1 MGPQVRQTA
10 GEVGVTTVFRAVLD
24 ANVVVSAA
32 IHPDGPPGR
41 IIERFLRRNAF
52 TLVLSQAIVEE
63 VMRALAYP
71 KVRRCVRRGLD
82 PGLWMED
89 LVVLADFVLDA
100 IQVPG
105 VSQDPDD
112 DKYLA
117 AAIAGRASLVATGD
131 PHLLTVGEYEG
142 VRIVTP
148 RAFLNLLSA

>member
-1 MGPQVRQTA
+1 
-10 GEVGVTTVFRAVLD
+10 VTTVFRAVLD
-24 ANVVVSAA
+24 ATVFVSAA

-41 IIERFLRRNAF
+41 IIEQFLRTSAF
-52 TLVLSQAIVEE
+52 TLVLSEAIVEE

-71 KVRRCVRRGLD
+71 KVRRYVRRGLG

-89 LVVLADFVLDA
+89 LVVLADFVLDP

-105 VSQDPDD
+105 VSTDSDD

-117 AAIAGRASLVATGD
+117 AAIAGRASLVVTGD
-131 PHLLTVGEYEG
+131 LHLLTVGEYEG